1 MRFAKLGVLVNKVLL
16 FLATLYQFKIINC
29 DEKLT
34 ITLNVSLM
42 FPVMSVDLG
51 NKSSKGFLKNKFNK
65 EIYNMSGLAIFGT

>member
-16 FLATLYQFKIINC
+16 FLITMYKFKIINC

-34 ITLNVSLM
+34 ITWNVSVM
-42 FPVMSVDLG
+42 FPVMPVDLG

-65 EIYNMSGLAIFGT
+65 EMCNMSGLAIFST

>member
-16 FLATLYQFKIINC
+16 FLITMYQFKIINC

-34 ITLNVSLM
+34 ITWNVSVM
-42 FPVMSVDLG
+42 FPVMPVDLG

-65 EIYNMSGLAIFGT
+65 EMCNMSGLAIFST